1 MCIRDR
7 VSTGHTMCQVGDPA
21 LEAFDPLEQSGRVG
35 LTSDARWLSIRQI
48 AVDLG
53 VSTSTAYKWSARG
66 APWFPRCIRL
76 RNGDIRVRQDWYEA
90 WLGELEQLSLIHI

>member
-1 MCIRDR
+1 MGGTLTLAREMKPSAI
-7 VSTGHTMCQVGDPA
+7 GGAGP
-21 LEAFDPLEQSGRVG
+21 
-35 LTSDARWLSIRQI
+35 TSDARWLSIRQI

-76 RNGDIRVRQDWYEA
+76 HNGDIRVRRDWYEV
-90 WLGELEQLSLIHI
+90 WLGELEQ